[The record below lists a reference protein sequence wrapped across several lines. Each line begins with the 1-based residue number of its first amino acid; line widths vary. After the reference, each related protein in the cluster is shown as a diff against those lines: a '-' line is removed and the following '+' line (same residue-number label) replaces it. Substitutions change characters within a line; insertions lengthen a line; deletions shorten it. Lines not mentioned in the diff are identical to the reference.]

1 MKTLTK
7 TKKISMAIYN
17 LAKGKKWVLRGD
29 EYDGLEWDDE
39 GLPPT
44 KEAVEAEITRIELDE
59 WKMYREYPEIG
70 EQLDMLWHELN
81 QNGTI
86 TNEGNWFNK
95 IKSIKEINNNI

>member
-1 MKTLTK
+1 MRQLTK
-7 TKKISMAIYN
+7 IRKISMAISN
-17 LAKGKKWVLRGD
+17 LAKGKHWVLIGD
-29 EYDGLEWDDE
+29 EYEGLEWNDE

-44 KEAVEAEITRIELDE
+44 KEAVLAEIARIESEE
-59 WKMYREYPEIG
+59 WKMNREYPEIG

-95 IKSIKEINNNI
+95 IKSIKENK